1 MPAARLSIEQDVG
14 DVSRDDIAA
23 TGMHTPVSDAENAVE
38 DSAQYDLPS
47 FLSASTSR
55 VRRRSEL
62 AFARNGKER
71 VRDEHTHTFELP
83 ALSPDAIARSRQ
95 MPPQTQIELLEQED
109 QYKEDLSAGP
119 SSLVPSL
126 RYAPSRTEGE
136 GASYPPSVHVA
147 VARTPAH
154 RRIARLQFATFC
166 FSFFLEGWNDGSTG
180 PLLPTIQAFYGLNY
194 AVVSMVFILNAVGFI
209 LGAATLVLLVER
221 FGMGKVASFGAF
233 VQLIAYAM
241 QVPAGPFPEFAVSF
255 TLAGFGLCM
264 QNALGN
270 AFVGG
275 QAENTATMLG
285 LLHGAYGLGAFAA
298 PLLATHFSTQTHWS
312 YHYIT
317 SLVLAA
323 VNFTL
328 LTAVF
333 RFKTQEAAMQEAGY
347 EPAPAEANRGS
358 QYGAILSI
366 RAVYFLAAF
375 VLIYVG
381 VEVTLGGWIVT
392 FIIRE
397 RAGGPSSG
405 YISSGFF
412 GGLTVGRVTLL
423 WLNKRIGETRALTIY
438 AILCIALEVTVW
450 AVPSLIENAIAVSM
464 IGLLMGPMY
473 PIMVGHTSKILP
485 RFVLNA
491 ALGLINGLGQTGSA
505 LLPFLTGVLASKFGI
520 TSLQPLVVSMMALM
534 TVIWFAIPKGHRRQ
548 E

>member
-1 MPAARLSIEQDVG
+1 M
-14 DVSRDDIAA
+14 
-23 TGMHTPVSDAENAVE
+23 
-38 DSAQYDLPS
+38 
-47 FLSASTSR
+47 
-55 VRRRSEL
+55 
-62 AFARNGKER
+62 
-71 VRDEHTHTFELP
+71 
-83 ALSPDAIARSRQ
+83 
-95 MPPQTQIELLEQED
+95 QI
-109 QYKEDLSAGP
+109 
-119 SSLVPSL
+119 
-126 RYAPSRTEGE
+126 
-136 GASYPPSVHVA
+136 
-147 VARTPAH
+147 
-154 RRIARLQFATFC
+154 
-166 FSFFLEGWNDGSTG
+166 
-180 PLLPTIQAFYGLNY
+180 
-194 AVVSMVFILNAVGFI
+194 
-209 LGAATLVLLVER
+209 
-221 FGMGKVASFGAF
+221 
-233 VQLIAYAM
+233 
-241 QVPAGPFPEFAVSF
+241 PAGPFPEFAVSF

-275 QAENTATMLG
+275 QPENIATMLG
-285 LLHGAYGLGAFAA
+285 LLHGSYGLGAFAA
-298 PLLATHFSTQTHWS
+298 PLLATYFSTQAHWS

-317 SLVLAA
+317 SLGLAV

-333 RFKTQEAAMQEAGY
+333 RFKTQDAVMQEAGY
-347 EPAPAEANRGS
+347 EPAPTEASRGG

-412 GGLTVGRVTLL
+412 GGLTVGRIALL
-423 WLNKRIGETRALTIY
+423 WLNKRIGETRALTFY
-438 AILCIALEVTVW
+438 AIICIALQVTVW
-450 AVPSLIENAIAVSM
+450 AVPNLIENAVAVSM

-520 TSLQPLVVSMMALM
+520 ASLQPL
-534 TVIWFAIPKGHRRQ
+534 
-548 E
+548 